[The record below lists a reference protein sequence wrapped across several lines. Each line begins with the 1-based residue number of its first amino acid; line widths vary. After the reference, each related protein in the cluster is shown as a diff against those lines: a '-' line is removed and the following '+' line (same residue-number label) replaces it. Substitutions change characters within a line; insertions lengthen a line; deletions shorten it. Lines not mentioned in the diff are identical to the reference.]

1 MFTTCEETHPI
12 QQRIPARHIDK
23 CWVVPQSPNA
33 LTTVRQD
40 VRGSLETCEVG
51 ADAMDNT
58 VLVVSELITNSVS
71 YALPPITLRVTVRGD
86 GVVHIEV
93 VDAGAAP
100 AVGDLDTRPA
110 DERGRGNLIVS
121 MLADRSGRTVDEDKV
136 IWWADVP
143 VD

>member
-1 MFTTCEETHPI
+1 M
-12 QQRIPARHIDK
+12 
-23 CWVVPQSPNA
+23 VPQSPNA